1 MAHAADKR
9 YPPPTCTSVGY
20 SAPPQSAGQASGEQ
34 AASTFATTEIEGGK
48 KKSPDRYVR
57 QSGIQLGGLK
67 EQKSISAN
75 RPHDDYFLSNTNCK
89 SFTVNVATDS
99 VVSAIEP
106 AMRSATSDHSESNA
120 PSVSPHD
127 SSEPDEIVVL
137 QEEVEEDVP
146 AELQLV
152 RRCDN
157 AEQLL
162 LIPDQLE
169 PPPPGERPTYEFV
182 EFVSDDPA
190 ENADNN
196 AVEWEVL
203 RCLSSDSERYH
214 AVRKRWRNTEIPDP
228 HRCLTYYGYRR
239 RLVRASLQRMGLVGR
254 GQPEPTR
261 RGRGLK
267 RTLSA
272 TGWDGRPAGK
282 RPRLA
287 AGCAFMADW
296 LMEQGRTLETAG
308 RVVPSLEA
316 ARRRMNDE
324 SVRFCRQLAFNHQ
337 LTPAQRDRELLQL
350 QRRQFRELQQE
361 FGPRTRRAAHRL
373 AAAKAET
380 ETFFRFYTGL
390 NNTDAGNA
398 SWLTEHQCQEVK
410 DFEDYIVSQ
419 DRVYGHCL
427 DEDL

>member
-1 MAHAADKR
+1 MATAVAHAADTQ
-9 YPPPTCTSVGY
+9 YPSPTCTSAGY
-20 SAPPQSAGQASGEQ
+20 SVPPQSAGQASGGQ
-34 AASTFATTEIEGGK
+34 AASTFATTETQGDT
-48 KKSPDRYVR
+48 KKSPDRHGK
-57 QSGIQLGGLK
+57 QSGIQLDDLK
-67 EQKSISAN
+67 ERKSISAN
-75 RPHDDYFLSNTNCK
+75 RLHDNSFLPDTNCK
-89 SFTVNVATDS
+89 SFTVGVAADS
-99 VVSAIEP
+99 AVSAIEP
-106 AMRSATSDHSESNA
+106 VMRCTTSEHSESIA

-127 SSEPDEIVVL
+127 SGEPDEIVVV
-137 QEEVEEDVP
+137 QEEEEEGV
-146 AELQLV
+146 
-152 RRCDN
+152 
-157 AEQLL
+157 
-162 LIPDQLE
+162 
-169 PPPPGERPTYEFV
+169 PGERPTYEFV

-196 AVEWEVL
+196 AVEWEVM
-203 RCLSSDSERYH
+203 RRLSSDSERYRY
-214 AVRKRWRNTEIPDP
+214 VRKRWRNTEIPDP

-272 TGWDGRPAGK
+272 TSRDGRPAGK

-296 LMEQGRTLETAG
+296 LIEQGRTLLTAG
-308 RVVPSLEA
+308 RVLPSLEA
-316 ARRRMNDE
+316 ARRRMDQE
-324 SVRFCRQLAFNHQ
+324 AVRFCRQLAFNLQ
-337 LTPAQRDRELLQL
+337 LTPAQRIRELGQL
-350 QRRQFRELQQE
+350 QQRQNRELQQE

-373 AAAKAET
+373 ATVKAET

-390 NNTDAGNA
+390 NNTDAENA
-398 SWLTEHQCQEVK
+398 SWLTEHQRQEVQ

-419 DRVYGHCL
+419 DHVYGYCL